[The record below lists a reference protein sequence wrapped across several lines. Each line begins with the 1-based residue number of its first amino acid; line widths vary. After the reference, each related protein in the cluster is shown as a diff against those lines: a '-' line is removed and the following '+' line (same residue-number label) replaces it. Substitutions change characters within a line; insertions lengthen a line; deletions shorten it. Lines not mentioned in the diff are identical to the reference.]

1 MNTGFEDNI
10 RAAIQT
16 GRALALDFDRLIKI
30 ARDPKAETPEVEVT
44 LMLELSSVYQRAGIV
59 QGADLLGLLPPG
71 LLPPPPRNRTRPM

>member
-44 LMLELSSVYQRAGIV
+44 LMLELSSVYQ
-59 QGADLLGLLPPG
+59 GADLLGLLPPG
-71 LLPPPPRNRTRPM
+71 LLAPPPRNRTRPM